1 VRPALS
7 GVPGRAGCIETN
19 QESIMAR
26 QTDGARRRALIAQA
40 HLAAKRA
47 GCASEED
54 RRAIQQMVTGKA
66 SCAEMTER
74 ELVRLIDHWGRMG
87 SDVRAAAP
95 RVADAPGMATRWQL
109 ATIERL
115 AWELGW
121 EQGLDDA
128 RLLRFVQRTAKIDS
142 VRWLE
147 KGAASAVISG
157 LMRWKR
163 QRRRG
168 QERA

>member
-1 VRPALS
+1 
-7 GVPGRAGCIETN
+7 
-19 QESIMAR
+19 
-26 QTDGARRRALIAQA
+26 
-40 HLAAKRA
+40 
-47 GCASEED
+47 
-54 RRAIQQMVTGKA
+54 
-66 SCAEMTER
+66 MTER

-87 SDVRAAAP
+87 SAVRAAAP
-95 RVADAPGMATRWQL
+95 QATDGMATRWQL

-121 EQGLDDA
+121 SEGLEDA

-147 KGAASAVISG
+147 KEAASSVISG

-163 QRRRG
+163 QRRRA
-168 QERA
+168 EARA

>member
-1 VRPALS
+1 MPA
-7 GVPGRAGCIETN
+7 IK
-19 QESIMAR
+19 
-26 QTDGARRRALIAQA
+26 DRRHKLIAQA
-40 HLAAKRA
+40 HLAAKQA

-95 RVADAPGMATRWQL
+95 QAADGMATRWQL

-147 KGAASAVISG
+147 KAAASSVISG

-163 QRRRG
+163 QRRRA
-168 QERA
+168 EARA